1 MTTLEAP
8 PTVAAPPAPRPTR
21 TRSLWAWVGVLPF
34 FLFAIAFIGFPAGFL
49 VVGSLFVEETQ
60 SFGLD
65 NYAGL
70 AGPCCA
76 LAFENSIILS
86 LVTAVVGA
94 GFGLLLAAAVIL
106 GGLPGFM
113 RSALMTFSGVA
124 SNFAG
129 IPLALAFVFTL
140 GNLGL
145 VTKLIQ
151 DLFGLRLQDTG
162 WTLYSLTGL
171 AVVYLYFQFPL
182 MVLVIAPAIEGL
194 RREWREAAENLGA
207 TPVQYWRKVAL
218 PILTPSILGAGIL
231 LFGNSFGAQA
241 TAYQLSGGT
250 IQLATLVI
258 TAQMTGDVL
267 FNPGL
272 GYAVAMGMVI
282 VMGVCIIGYSILQRR
297 AERWLRS

>member
-1 MTTLEAP
+1 MTIEEAP
-8 PTVAAPPAPRPTR
+8 PLVAAPPALRPRR
-21 TRSLWAWVGVLPF
+21 SRSLWAWIGVLPF
-34 FLFAIAFIGFPAGFL
+34 FLFALLFIGFPAGFL

-60 SFGLD
+60 SFGLE

-70 AGPCCA
+70 TGPCCA
-76 LAFENSIILS
+76 VAFQNSIVLS
-86 LVTAVVGA
+86 LATAIVGA
-94 GFGLLLAAAVIL
+94 VFGLLLAAAVIL
-106 GGLPGFM
+106 GGLPLFM

-129 IPLALAFVFTL
+129 IPLALAFIFTI

-145 VTKLIQ
+145 VTQLLQ
-151 DLFGLRLQDTG
+151 NVFGFSLRSTG
-162 WTLYSLTGL
+162 FTLYSLTGL
-171 AVVYLYFQFPL
+171 GIVYLYFQFPL

-207 TPVQYWRKVAL
+207 SSFQYWRKVAL

-241 TAYQLSGGT
+241 TAFQLSGGT
-250 IQLATLVI
+250 FQLTTLVI
-258 TAQMTGDVL
+258 TAQMSGDVL

-282 VMGVCIIGYSILQRR
+282 VMGLCIVAYSILQRR